1 MCTRF
6 YLDSERE
13 ELLQLAQFSENRELA
28 SLLEWGE
35 VRPTDVMP
43 ILVENGFHTAP
54 VLGMWGYPNEGGQTT
69 YVNARVETVLM
80 QRAFAAD
87 FMARRCVI
95 PVCGYYG
102 EGAKKKQGEGLYFD
116 KKGEL
121 LYIAGIW
128 QKDCRGMYRFVVLT
142 TKANGSTS
150 PLAPRMPLLMKSSF
164 VKTWLTDGKK
174 AEEYLKTQVLS
185 PAFLELKKISA

>member
-35 VRPTDVMP
+35 ARPTDVMP

-80 QRAFAAD
+80 QRVFAAD
-87 FMARRCVI
+87 
-95 PVCGYYG
+95 
-102 EGAKKKQGEGLYFD
+102 
-116 KKGEL
+116 
-121 LYIAGIW
+121 W
-128 QKDCRGMYRFVVLT
+128 
-142 TKANGSTS
+142 
-150 PLAPRMPLLMKSSF
+150 
-164 VKTWLTDGKK
+164 
-174 AEEYLKTQVLS
+174 
-185 PAFLELKKISA
+185 PAVA

>member
-13 ELLQLAQFSENRELA
+13 ELLQLAQLSENGEFGA
-28 SLLEWGE
+28 LLEWGD

-43 ILVENGFHTAP
+43 ILVEKGFHTAA

-87 FMARRCVI
+87 FLARRCVI

-128 QKDCRGMYRFVVLT
+128 QKNCRGMYRFVVLT
-142 TKANGSTS
+142 TTRIFLFFLMMVPQTIAVKKS
-150 PLAPRMPLLMKSSF
+150 PPFHPLYRCSLVRCVS
-164 VKTWLTDGKK
+164 
-174 AEEYLKTQVLS
+174 
-185 PAFLELKKISA
+185 